1 MGLTG
6 RQVHTVAGSLDRTNH
21 RSSRQV
27 HGWVAWH
34 LVWLVGWV
42 GSCVFWVSIQW
53 HGHCVPRKAHPLML
67 MPLAKRILSGCLSV
81 SCYIDDGWV
90 ETRLGSVLNKAYAE
104 TAQNKNKVLSGS
116 VPVKGYQ
123 GGWKD
128 GHRDMLLTCMFC
140 VCHRWNL

>member
-6 RQVHTVAGSLDRTNH
+6 GQVHTVAGSLDRTNY

-34 LVWLVGWV
+34 LVWLVGLWV
-42 GSCVFWVSIQW
+42 GSSRVCFGCQFNGW
-53 HGHCVPRKAHPLML
+53 HGHRVPRKAHPLML
-67 MPLAKRILSGCLSV
+67 MPLAKRILSGCLS
-81 SCYIDDGWV
+81 IDDWWLG
-90 ETRLGSVLNKAYAE
+90 TRLGSVLNKAYAE

-116 VPVKGYQ
+116 VPVKGYL